1 MFTLLLK
8 LFQSSVVFLLL
19 NDYLKRTFPEDYEK
33 YLIECSLK
41 IVYLFSKCQIMKNN
55 LCNKI
60 NTVVEQNVYLKKI
73 FDEIYKKKLSNEICQ
88 VKGINI
94 YLKYFT
100 DISEIK
106 YEDDKNS
113 FYVFSDNINA
123 ADTCVNKVILHTQPF
138 LINYELSNIY
148 FILFEIT
155 FNDNTYKLNLK
166 TSEFNYYVVN
176 NILDKKFFIYYL
188 YNYQICNLTEEDIDK
203 IDSFNVKIID
213 QNVNIKELEITDEK
227 FIIIKKDE
235 YIY

>member
-1 MFTLLLK
+1 
-8 LFQSSVVFLLL
+8 
-19 NDYLKRTFPEDYEK
+19 
-33 YLIECSLK
+33 
-41 IVYLFSKCQIMKNN
+41 MKNN

-88 VKGINI
+88 VKGTNI

-106 YEDDKNS
+106 YEDDKNN

-123 ADTCVNKVILHTQPF
+123 ADKCVNKVILHTQPF

-213 QNVNIKELEITDEK
+213 QNVNVKELEITDEK